1 MATYMPIGSFTSYAT
16 RFVDP
21 SLGFAMGWIYWFSWA
36 MTFALELTATGIII
50 QYWNQTIHIAIFIAV
65 FWVFITVLNLFPVN
79 LYGEIE
85 FWLAMIKVVTVL
97 GFMIFGICVNAGVG
111 DQGYLGF
118 TYWKNPGA
126 FAPYL
131 LEVIGEDK
139 VALAKFIGFWAV
151 LVQAGFSYQ
160 GTELV
165 GIAAGEAENPRKT
178 IPAAIKKTFYR
189 IVFLFVLTVFFL
201 GILIPYD
208 NVDLLSDATDASAS
222 PFVVAAKLAG
232 VKTLPGII
240 NGVLLTVVISAANS
254 NVYSG
259 SRILVGL
266 ARDGC
271 APAILMKTTKGGV
284 PIVGVLCT
292 SAFGLLGFLNLSNDG
307 ATVFNWFMNI
317 SGIAGFISWSCIN
330 GCHIRFMR
338 ALRLRNIDRKTLAYK
353 APLQPI
359 LASYGLFFN
368 VLIIITQGFTA
379 FLPWNTTDFFIAY
392 VSLILFVV
400 LFVGHKLVFKTRIVR
415 LADIDLETDRL
426 GPEEDW
432 EKGFPEKSRWEKISG
447 VVSQRFRR

>member
-50 QYWNQTIHIAIFIAV
+50 QYWNQTVHIAIFIAV

-79 LYGEIE
+79 FYGEIE
-85 FWLAMIKVVTVL
+85 FWLAMIKVITVL

-111 DQGYLGF
+111 NQGYLGF
-118 TYWKNPGA
+118 TYWKTPGA

-139 VALAKFIGFWAV
+139 VATAKFIGFWAV
-151 LVQAGFSYQ
+151 LIQAGFSYQ

-165 GIAAGEAENPRKT
+165 GIAAGEAVNPRKT

-208 NVDLLSDATDASAS
+208 NEDLLSDGTDASAS
-222 PFVVAAKLAG
+222 PFVIAAKLAG
-232 VKTLPGII
+232 VKALPGII
-240 NGVLLTVVISAANS
+240 NGVLLTVVLSAANS

-259 SRILVGL
+259 SRILVHL

-271 APAILMKTTKGGV
+271 APDILMRTTKGGV
-284 PIVGVLCT
+284 PIAGVLFT

-330 GCHIRFMR
+330 GCHLRFMR

-353 APLQPI
+353 APIQPF
-359 LASYGLFFN
+359 LAGYGLFFN

-392 VSLILFVV
+392 VSLMLFVV
-400 LFVGHKLVFKTRIVR
+400 LFVGHKLVFKTRLIR

-426 GPEEDW
+426 DPEEDW
-432 EKGFPEKSRWEKISG
+432 EKGVPEKSRWQKISG
-447 VVSQRFRR
+447 LVSYRFRR